1 MKHTP
6 LLVIMLA
13 LCACDKSAT
22 EHNFAPAIGQ
32 SPEPSIQLSTQLS
45 AEQPSE
51 STAPKNSHDLYA
63 LASELS
69 ISDPYVLPDVQP
81 LTTADGKIVL
91 DKTHI
96 LTDTPKADV
105 TTYEYPLALDSMA
118 VKNYAKAYNISDKQA
133 QHSMVIAMAS
143 PEVLSKILD
152 QLRDGRYIAHQLS
165 DGADMTLVITTTDD
179 VVADK
184 FDYVF
189 ADEFGRGLV
198 LPVIIQPKE

>member
-1 MKHTP
+1 MKYTF
-6 LLVIMLA
+6 LFIAMLA
-13 LCACDKSAT
+13 LSACDKSAT
-22 EHNFAPAIGQ
+22 EHNFAPATGQ
-32 SPEPSIQLSTQLS
+32 SPDEPSTQLS

-51 STAPKNSHDLYA
+51 PTTPENPHDLQA

-69 ISDPYVLPDVQP
+69 TSDPSALPDVQP
-81 LTTADGKIVL
+81 LTTADGKIAL

-96 LTDTPKADV
+96 LTDTPKAD
-105 TTYEYPLALDSMA
+105 TATYDYLITLDSMA
-118 VKNYAKAYNISDKQA
+118 VKNYAKAYDITDKQA

-152 QLRDGRYIAHQLS
+152 QLRDGRYIAHQLT
-165 DGADMTLVITTTDD
+165 DGADMTLVITTTPD

>member
-1 MKHTP
+1 MKYIP
-6 LLVIMLA
+6 LLVAMFA

-22 EHNFAPAIGQ
+22 EHNFAPATGQ
-32 SPEPSIQLSTQLS
+32 SP

-51 STAPKNSHDLYA
+51 PTAPKNPHDLHA

-69 ISDPYVLPDVQP
+69 TSDPSALPDVQP
-81 LTTADGKIVL
+81 LTTADGKIAL

-96 LTDTPKADV
+96 LTDTPRAD
-105 TTYEYPLALDSMA
+105 TATYDYPIALDSMA
-118 VKNYAKAYNISDKQA
+118 VKNYAKAYNITDKQA

-152 QLRDGRYIAHQLS
+152 QLRDGRYIAHQLT
-165 DGADMTLVITTTDD
+165 DGADMTLVITTTPD

>member
-1 MKHTP
+1 MKYIP
-6 LLVIMLA
+6 LLVAMLT

-22 EHNFAPAIGQ
+22 EHNFAPATSQ
-32 SPEPSIQLSTQLS
+32 SP
-45 AEQPSE
+45 AEQPSKP
-51 STAPKNSHDLYA
+51 STPENPHDLQT

-69 ISDPYVLPDVQP
+69 TSDPSVLPDVQP
-81 LTTADGKIVL
+81 LTTADGKIAL

-96 LTDTPKADV
+96 LTDTPKAD
-105 TTYEYPLALDSMA
+105 TATYDYPINLDSMA
-118 VKNYAKAYNISDKQA
+118 VKNYAKAYNITDKQA

-152 QLRDGRYIAHQLS
+152 QLRGGKYIAHQLT
-165 DGADMTLVITTTDD
+165 DGADMTLVITTTPD